1 MPYVIFYY
9 IYIATTTVLETF
21 TNSTGKQ
28 LCWSLFFSLEMM
40 KLYKDICSAWIKVD
54 LHSENVSCAND
65 AICWRMCFFFQSTF
79 EANKIFFLLNK
90 HVIFT
95 NQKPALKI
103 TTVQQSL
110 AIVKTFVTTEKPCR
124 TVTMTATT

>member
-1 MPYVIFYY
+1 MPYIIFYY

-28 LCWSLFFSLEMM
+28 LCWSLFFFLEMM

-65 AICWRMCFFFQSTF
+65 AICWQMFFFQSTF

-90 HVIFT
+90 LVIFT
-95 NQKPALKI
+95 KQKPALKI

-110 AIVKTFVTTEKPCR
+110 AIVKTFVTTEKPCW

>member
-1 MPYVIFYY
+1 MPYIIFYY

-28 LCWSLFFSLEMM
+28 LCWSLFFFLEMM

-54 LHSENVSCAND
+54 LHSENELCEWCNLLPNV
-65 AICWRMCFFFQSTF
+65 FFFQSTF

-90 HVIFT
+90 LVIFT
-95 NQKPALKI
+95 KQKPALKI